1 MPLQNRVTPSGLI
14 IATSARGTFMGNRGR
29 LHDEARR
36 IVRTSAARAWL
47 ICRLEFKGR
56 RREVMS
62 PMAYT
67 ELFFLDEAVALA
79 AGHRPCGECRRE
91 SYRAYKAAA
100 SVEKAHE
107 LDRLLDAA
115 RRAPRASADVRALPD
130 GVFVTLGDNDFRLLW
145 GGVLHRWSPD
155 GYHDPVPAEEFQR
168 VPVVTP
174 ALSVAA
180 LQSGYPVVVHPSLVN
195 PRWATPAATRP
206 APRNP

>member
-91 SYRAYKAAA
+91 SYRAYKAAVA
-100 SVEKAHE
+100 VEKADE
-107 LDRLLDAA
+107 LDRLLNAA
-115 RRAPRASADVRALPD
+115 RRAPRASADVRTLPD

-145 GGVLHRWSPD
+145 DGALHRWSPD
-155 GYHDPVPAEEFQR
+155 GYHDPIRAEEFPR
-168 VPVVTP
+168 VAVVTP
-174 ALSVAA
+174 APSVMAM
-180 LQSGYPVVVHPSLVN
+180 QHGYPVEVHPS
-195 PRWATPAATRP
+195 AGRP
-206 APRNP
+206 ARGNCAFTQPSW

>member
-1 MPLQNRVTPSGLI
+1 MPLQNRVTPSGEI

-47 ICRLEFKGR
+47 ICRLDFKGR

-62 PMAYT
+62 SSSYT

-91 SYRAYKAAA
+91 SYRAYKAAVA
-100 SVEKAHE
+100 VAKAHE
-107 LDRLLDAA
+107 LDRLLNAA

-145 GGVLHRWSPD
+145 DGALHRWSPA
-155 GYHDPVPAEEFQR
+155 GYHDPVPAEEFPR
-168 VPVVTP
+168 VAVVTP

-180 LQSGYPVVVHPSLVN
+180 LQSGYPVAVHPSLG
-195 PRWATPAATRP
+195 PPAR
-206 APRNP
+206 APDVSSSF